1 MAGKVHTVTTFS
13 VKKTDLEAALA
24 SSRSEAAQILE
35 LVNGVQR
42 QLQATTFVGETAER
56 LSKEMDTKMGEFV
69 LASYSNVDE
78 VLRLIVD
85 YMNVVVTKLGG
96 DAWGHVVV
104 ERGST
109 VASETMRKSGG
120 QDYEIDIDSMET
132 YARMVDEQFE
142 SIAAGYMRIQ
152 ATISDGTPGWQGP
165 EKVATVNAV
174 NEAVQII
181 LGTAGGETGVRGVGS
196 SLSGLLREQIS
207 LMQTT

>member
-42 QLQATTFVGETAER
+42 QLQATTFVGETAEL
-56 LSKEMDTKMGEFV
+56 LSAEMDTKMGEFV
-69 LASYSNVDE
+69 LASYQNVDE

-96 DAWGHVVV
+96 DMWHHVVV
-104 ERGST
+104 ERGTT
-109 VASETMRKSGG
+109 VASETMRRSGG
-120 QDYEIDIDSMET
+120 QDYEIDTESMEA

-142 SIAAGYMRIQ
+142 AIAAGYMRIQ

-174 NEAVQII
+174 NEAVQMI
-181 LGTAGGETGVRGVGS
+181 LGAPGGETGVRGVGS